1 MSQNHFHF
9 LGVNSWILETF
20 WETLKRLENPWKP
33 LTESWRKNF
42 GCLGCKPCW
51 TGHVGRPYN
60 DPGWKPRVCTL
71 VGSSYE
77 GRGVSLSWIDLQDIH
92 IRKRATPIL
101 TLRETL
107 CDPKKGQWT
116 IFWKCHINPRP
127 ALSKVKWPWLLV
139 LKASWYE
146 ISKSCISIPNY
157 VVSGKQ
163 SKCVVLC
170 LFSKIIYTQ

>member
-71 VGSSYE
+71 WEALMRG
-77 GRGVSLSWIDLQDIH
+77 GVSLSRIDLQDIH

-116 IFWKCHINPRP
+116 IFWKCQ
-127 ALSKVKWPWLLV
+127 LWVFT
-139 LKASWYE
+139 
-146 ISKSCISIPNY
+146 SIPDQPSARSNGHDFWFWKHLGMRFLNLAFP
-157 VVSGKQ
+157 SQ
-163 SKCVVLC
+163 
-170 LFSKIIYTQ
+170 TM

>member
-1 MSQNHFHF
+1 MKVSQNHFHF
-9 LGVNSWILETF
+9 LGVNSWILEIF

-33 LTESWRKNF
+33 LTENWRKNF

-107 CDPKKGQWT
+107 CDPKKRVNEQYFENANFGFSHQSQTSPQQGQMAMT
-116 IFWKCHINPRP
+116 FGFESI
-127 ALSKVKWPWLLV
+127 LV
-139 LKASWYE
+139 WD
-146 ISKSCISIPNY
+146 
-157 VVSGKQ
+157 
-163 SKCVVLC
+163 
-170 LFSKIIYTQ
+170 F